1 MYTKLKLFRLVA
13 LAVTLLLFQNGIGQ
27 YSSEVDTY
35 RNLYPNAHS
44 VRLKQYVDVEISL
57 KDGEIEIIQEF
68 VEEDLY
74 LDESA
79 TQKSSR
85 SVSFSSFFEMQDLE
99 ASSFV
104 FDSKK
109 YREIEVEEFMEKDEL
124 DHSFHDD
131 TKSVNFIYPDLRK
144 GSKSLL
150 KYSEKVKNPR
160 FLSPFFFADYFP
172 IIHNRFR
179 IKVDEEIKLRFL
191 KFNTG
196 ETQIKHKEE
205 EKWGKRIYTWE
216 TGVVD
221 EYYHEEGTPGYRSLL
236 PHIIPVISS
245 YTHNGKTKKVL
256 NDVSDLYD
264 WYYSL
269 VKDLNKQEPDAGL
282 VDLVEELTRGMDS
295 ELEKVRA
302 IYYWTQQNIK
312 YIDFEYALGGF
323 IPREANL
330 VYKKKYGDCKD
341 NSSILQE
348 MLSIAGIEGRLTWI
362 GTRTIP
368 YTYEEV
374 PTPAVD
380 NHMILSYVNNGN
392 TYYLDATGRFI
403 PLELPSSFI
412 QGKEALVGFGP
423 GEYRIERVPVI
434 PARVNAVIEKNKIE
448 LKEGVLSGVTN
459 TRITGYNRME
469 LFSDLEGLS
478 SQTKLKE
485 FYNNFFR
492 KGSNKFLISEF
503 SEENKFDYSNEY
515 KLSYN
520 FDIDNYGNELG
531 DEIYLNLNLNREL
544 SKYRI
549 KESRKTDIEMRYQH
563 YFSYSTELRI
573 PEGYALEFL
582 PKSQELSNEYITSN
596 IGYSH
601 EGDKVIYTHEVA
613 INYLNLDKQGQKKVN
628 ALIDKA
634 EKAYKEVII
643 LKKLKTS

>member
-1 MYTKLKLFRLVA
+1 MYTKLKFFRLVA
-13 LAVTLLLFQNGIGQ
+13 LAVTLLFFQNGIGQ

-196 ETQIKHKEE
+196 ETQIKYKEE

-412 QGKEALVGFGP
+412 QGKEALVGLGP

-434 PARVNAVIEKNKIE
+434 PARDNAVIEKNKIE
-448 LKEGVLSGVTN
+448 LKEGVLSGETH

-515 KLSYN
+515 KLSYK
-520 FDIDNYGNELG
+520 FDIDSYGNELG

-544 SKYRI
+544 SNYRI

-601 EGDKVIYTHEVA
+601 EEDKVIYTHEVE